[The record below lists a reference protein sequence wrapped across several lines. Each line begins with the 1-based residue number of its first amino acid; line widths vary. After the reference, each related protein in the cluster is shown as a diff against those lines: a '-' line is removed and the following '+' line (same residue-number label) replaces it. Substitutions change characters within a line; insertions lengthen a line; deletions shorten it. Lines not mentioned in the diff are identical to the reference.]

1 MRTNILVLAVLLLPI
16 RSAVGQSSVPEPVI
30 DSAVCPFECCHFG
43 DRRAEGRV
51 VARVRPAP
59 GAPSA
64 YVISRGEVV
73 RADHGD
79 LRSAHPGK
87 LVLRVPLRNPTAIFH
102 PGVGD
107 TIVIIGYY
115 GEGQYGFRWHS
126 VTVGNELWDAVGDTP
141 DADRPLQV
149 LPPNGTWWVQVT
161 NRAGK
166 SGWINAGH
174 LVPNGFTGNGPGFSG
189 SGGDSCAD
197 RAGNPAAAG
206 ATWTHSAL
214 TRPPQKR
221 SVVRR
226 ADNGRETMKEF
237 LVVSDPPPAVI
248 RRHSDAAAPLPL
260 TICESPRC

>member
-1 MRTNILVLAVLLLPI
+1 
-16 RSAVGQSSVPEPVI
+16 

-43 DRRAEGRV
+43 DWRAEGRV

-59 GAPSA
+59 GAPAAS
-64 YVISRGEVV
+64 VISRGEVV

-87 LVLRVPLRNPTAIFH
+87 LVLRVPLRNPTAIFR
-102 PGVGD
+102 PG
-107 TIVIIGYY
+107 
-115 GEGQYGFRWHS
+115 
-126 VTVGNELWDAVGDTP
+126 VGDTP
-141 DADRPLQV
+141 DAHRPLQV

-174 LVPNGFTGNGPGFSG
+174 LVPDGFTGNGPGFSG

-206 ATWTHSAL
+206 ATWTHLSG
-214 TRPPQKR
+214 
-221 SVVRR
+221 RR
-226 ADNGRETMKEF
+226 DREQ
-237 LVVSDPPPAVI
+237 LD
-248 RRHSDAAAPLPL
+248 RRHGEQSQ
-260 TICESPRC
+260 R